1 VVNRG
6 EVWWVEH
13 PAQGRRPFLVL
24 TRQAV
29 IPVVRKVTVVPAT
42 TRVRGIPSELPLST
56 DDGMPTDCVLNFDNL
71 AVLSKGLFVARICQL
86 SPVRMVQAC
95 RALSVA
101 MGC

>member
-13 PAQGRRPFLVL
+13 PDAGRRPFLVL

-29 IPVVRKVTVVPAT
+29 IPVVRKVTAVPAT
-42 TRVRGIPSELPLST
+42 TRIRRIPSEVALSA
-56 DDGMPTDCVLNFDNL
+56 DDGMPADCVLNFDNL
-71 AVLSKGLFVARICQL
+71 AVLGKSLFVERICQL
-86 SPVRMVQAC
+86 PPARMVEAC

>member
-13 PAQGRRPFLVL
+13 PDLGRRPFLVL

-29 IPVVRKVTVVPAT
+29 IPVVKRLTGAPAT

-56 DDGMPTDCVLNFDNL
+56 DDGMPADCVVNFDNV
-71 AVLSKGLFVARICQL
+71 AILSKGWFVEPICQL
-86 SPVRMVQAC
+86 SPARMVQAC

>member
-1 VVNRG
+1 MVNRG
-6 EVWWVEH
+6 EVWWVDH

-29 IPVVRKVTVVPAT
+29 IPLVNKVTGVPAT
-42 TRVRGIPSELPLST
+42 KRVRVIPSEVPLSRE
-56 DDGMPTDCVLNFDNL
+56 DGMPADCVLNLDNL
-71 AVLSKGLFVARICQL
+71 TLLRKSWFVEPICQL
-86 SPVRMVQAC
+86 SSLRMVEVC

>member
-1 VVNRG
+1 VNRG
-6 EVWWVEH
+6 EVWWVDH

-29 IPVVRKVTVVPAT
+29 IPVVNRVIGVPAT
-42 TRVRGIPSELPLST
+42 RRVRGIPSEVPLSP
-56 DDGMPTDCVLNFDNL
+56 DDGMPADCVLNFDNL
-71 AVLSKGLFVARICQL
+71 TLLRKGWLVAPICQL
-86 SPVRMVQAC
+86 SPVRMLEAC